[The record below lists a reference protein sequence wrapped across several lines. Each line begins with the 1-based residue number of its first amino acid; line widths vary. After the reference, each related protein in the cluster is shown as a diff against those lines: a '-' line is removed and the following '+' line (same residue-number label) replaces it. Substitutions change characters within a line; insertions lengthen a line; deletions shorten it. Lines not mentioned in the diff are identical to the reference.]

1 MNRLELVVKENIATI
16 LMNRSNKKNA
26 FDQDM
31 WKQLQEIAASISTKP
46 DLRVRTVES
55 SEPGIFSAG
64 ADISEYR
71 EHAGDVE
78 WAAQSQAVVS
88 SAIESIRALAIP
100 TIAVIDGPCFGGGAA
115 LAVACDFRIA
125 TSKSTFAI
133 TPAKLGMVYPFSDIV
148 ALVDLVG
155 PAIAKQLLFTSR
167 TFDAT
172 EAFRWGYVDELTQ
185 PEEINAARD
194 KWTALLL
201 ANSGSSIM
209 SMKTEVELVLSGQ
222 RTDSEQTL
230 KFVRDAMTSSDHAEG
245 ITAFLERRSA
255 NFN

>member
-1 MNRLELVVKENIATI
+1 MNRLELVVKANVATI
-16 LMNRSNKKNA
+16 LMNRADKKNA

-31 WKQLQEIAASISTKP
+31 WKQLQEISTRISTNP
-46 DLRVRTVES
+46 DLRVITIES
-55 SEPGIFSAG
+55 NEPGIFSAG

-71 EHAGDVE
+71 EHAGDVD
-78 WAAQSQAVVS
+78 WKAQSQAVLS
-88 SAIESIRALAIP
+88 NAIESIRALAIP

-125 TSKSTFAI
+125 TSKSSFAI

-155 PAIAKQLLFTSR
+155 PAVAKQLLFTSR

-172 EAFRWGYVDELTQ
+172 EAFRWGYVDEVTN
-185 PEEINAARD
+185 PGEINSLRD
-194 KWTALLL
+194 KWIELIL
-201 ANSGSSIM
+201 ANSGSSVM
-209 SMKTEVELVLSGQ
+209 AMKTEVELVLSGQ
-222 RTDSEQTL
+222 RIDSEQTL
-230 KFVRDAMTSSDHAEG
+230 KFVRDAMKSSDHAEG

>member
-1 MNRLELVVKENIATI
+1 
-16 LMNRSNKKNA
+16 
-26 FDQDM
+26 
-31 WKQLQEIAASISTKP
+31 
-46 DLRVRTVES
+46 
-55 SEPGIFSAG
+55 
-64 ADISEYR
+64 
-71 EHAGDVE
+71 
-78 WAAQSQAVVS
+78 
-88 SAIESIRALAIP
+88 
-100 TIAVIDGPCFGGGAA
+100 
-115 LAVACDFRIA
+115 
-125 TSKSTFAI
+125 
-133 TPAKLGMVYPFSDIV
+133 
-148 ALVDLVG
+148 
-155 PAIAKQLLFTSR
+155 LLFTSR

-209 SMKTEVELVLSGQ
+209 AMKTEVELVLSGQ